1 VTQRKGM
8 DNFLAGDIYGITD
21 DALSRGRSS
30 IEVVRLLLA
39 GGVRVIQYRE
49 KAKPTRLMYQECLAI
64 CDLTRSAG
72 ATFIVNDHVDL
83 AMAVG
88 ADGVHVGQDDL
99 PPEKVRELVGPDMVI
114 GLSIHLPEQA
124 READKLAGIVDYIG
138 VGPVFATGTK
148 KDAAAP
154 VGLALL
160 EYVAANIS
168 LPYVAIGGIKESNIA
183 AVRSRGAGMI
193 AIVSDIVGADDIPA
207 KVAALRA
214 AMAGSTGQS
223 RS

>member
-1 VTQRKGM
+1 MPGWAQGGGKVTQRKGM

-30 IEVVRLLLA
+30 IEFVRLLLA

-88 ADGVHVGQDDL
+88 PTAS
-99 PPEKVRELVGPDMVI
+99 M
-114 GLSIHLPEQA
+114 SA
-124 READKLAGIVDYIG
+124 RTICRRK
-138 VGPVFATGTK
+138 
-148 KDAAAP
+148 
-154 VGLALL
+154 
-160 EYVAANIS
+160 
-168 LPYVAIGGIKESNIA
+168 
-183 AVRSRGAGMI
+183 GARTCRRI
-193 AIVSDIVGADDIPA
+193 W
-207 KVAALRA
+207 
-214 AMAGSTGQS
+214 
-223 RS
+223 

>member
-1 VTQRKGM
+1 MKQRKGM
-8 DNFLAGDIYGITD
+8 DNFLAGGIYGITD

-39 GGVRVIQYRE
+39 AGVRVIQYRE
-49 KAKPTRLMYQECLAI
+49 KSKPDRAMYEECRVI
-64 CDLTRSAG
+64 RDLTAGAG
-72 ATFIVNDHVDL
+72 ATFIVNDHVAL

-88 ADGVHVGQDDL
+88 AGGVHIGQDDL
-99 PPEKVRELVGPDMVI
+99 PPVKVRELVGPDMVI
-114 GLSIHLPEQA
+114 GLSTHAPEQA
-124 READKLAGIVDYIG
+124 REAEKLAGVIDYIG

-160 EYVAANIS
+160 EYVAANIG
-168 LPYVAIGGIKESNIA
+168 LPYVAIGGVKEGNIA
-183 AVRSRGAGMI
+183 AVRRRGAGMI
-193 AIVSDIVGADDIPA
+193 AIVSEIVGADDIPA

-214 AMAGSTGQS
+214 AMA
-223 RS
+223 

>member
-1 VTQRKGM
+1 MIQRKGM
-8 DNFLAGDIYGITD
+8 DNFLAGGIYGITD

-39 GGVRVIQYRE
+39 AGVRVIQYRE
-49 KAKPTRLMYQECLAI
+49 KAKSARLMYEECLAI
-64 CDLTRSAG
+64 CDLTRRAG

-99 PPEKVRELVGPDMVI
+99 PPEKVRELVGPGMVI
-114 GLSIHLPEQA
+114 GLSTHAPGQA
-124 READKLAGIVDYIG
+124 AAADRLAGVIDYLG

-154 VGLALL
+154 VGFALL
-160 EYVAANIS
+160 DYAAANVR

-214 AMAGSTGQS
+214 AMAGNTGLS

>member
-1 VTQRKGM
+1 MNQRKGTV
-8 DNFLAGDIYGITD
+8 NFLAGGIYGITD

-30 IEVVRLLLA
+30 IEVVRLMLDA
-39 GGVRVIQYRE
+39 GVRVIQYRE
-49 KAKPTRLMYQECLAI
+49 KDKSTRRMYEECRGI
-64 CDLTRSAG
+64 RDLTANAG
-72 ATFIVNDHVDL
+72 ATFIVNDHVAL

-114 GLSIHLPEQA
+114 GLSTHLPEQA
-124 READKLAGIVDYIG
+124 REAEKLAGVIDYIG
-138 VGPVFATGTK
+138 VGPVFATDTK

-160 EYVAANIS
+160 EYVAANVS
-168 LPYVAIGGIKESNIA
+168 LPYVAIGGIKQSNIA
-183 AVRSRGAGMI
+183 EVRRRGAGMI
-193 AIVSDIVGADDIPA
+193 AIVSDIVGADDIVA

-214 AMAGSTGQS
+214 AMA
-223 RS
+223 